1 MHQLVFHVVLLALMS
16 RNPQHM
22 GARIAGSRAAL
33 SFRVVSGRP
42 GPCAALKEAAR
53 SLFVCC
59 CASEEQALTTGQS
72 RHRVSQALTTT
83 TRLFEDTKQGVCR
96 L

>member
-22 GARIAGSRAAL
+22 GAHIAGNKAAP
-33 SFRVVSGRP
+33 SFRVASGRL
-42 GPCAALKEAAR
+42 GPCAAFKEAAR

-59 CASEEQALTTGQS
+59 CASEEQALATGQS

-83 TRLFEDTKQGVCR
+83 TRLFEYTKQGVC
-96 L
+96 LL